1 MPKKHK
7 RGVDSAIAIL
17 EALLAGGAGSSV
29 AELAAGLSIP
39 RSSFYRIV
47 RILETQGI
55 VRLDHGV
62 VRLGDFVASLLAR
75 YVDHT
80 SRTER
85 ARWRRVGGPTTLVKT
100 ESELGRQ
107 TLPVMLLPAPST
119 PTGRRLRIGFA
130 NASTGNP
137 WRIALVHSIEAAA
150 SSHGAELGR
159 LDIRHAEGSAER
171 QAAQIHALI
180 DAGVDGLIISP
191 VADDLEALPIKRAL
205 QVGIQIVILERAG
218 KVPGCCCVSVNDWM
232 MGKTAAR
239 WIAETIGGR
248 GDVIVLSGEQEAP
261 QSRLRLAAAKSVFDR
276 HPKINLIAHVWT
288 GWSSEAAHLA
298 MRSAIARWGRRIAA
312 VWSDSGMQAVGSIE
326 AFVSAGFQRGH
337 IPPHTGGDINHFYK
351 LALSHEVSVVG
362 LNNPPALGIYAV
374 EALIDRLRGQWM
386 PARVEVPSE
395 VIVSKGRE
403 TSSVPAASSIWVED
417 HVRWDQPNEL
427 IMASGLGRHYNPRSF
442 RVRYPGN
449 RYNRSAARA
458 TRRVAS

>member
-17 EALLAGGAGSSV
+17 EVLLAGGAGSSV
-29 AELAAGLSIP
+29 ADLAAALSIP

-47 RILETQGI
+47 RILEGQGI
-55 VRLDHGV
+55 LRLEHGV
-62 VRLGDFVASLLAR
+62 LRLGSFVTDLLAR
-75 YVDHT
+75 YVDQT
-80 SRTER
+80 SRSEK
-85 ARWRRVGGPTTLVKT
+85 ARWRRVGAPTTLVKT

-119 PTGRRLRIGFA
+119 PTGRKLRIGFA
-130 NASTGNP
+130 NASTDNP
-137 WRIALVHSIEAAA
+137 WRVALVHSIEAAA
-150 SSHGAELGR
+150 SSHGGELAR
-159 LDIRHAEGSAER
+159 LDIRHAGNNSER
-171 QAAQIHALI
+171 QAQQVHALI
-180 DAGVDGLIISP
+180 DSGVDGLIISP
-191 VADDLEALPIKRAL
+191 IAGDLDALPIRRAL
-205 QVGIQIVILERAG
+205 EAGIQIVLLERTG

-239 WIAETIGGR
+239 WIVETIGGR
-248 GDVIVLSGEQEAP
+248 GDVIILSGEQSAP
-261 QSRLRLAAAKSVFDR
+261 QSRLRLAAARSVFDR

-288 GWSSEAAHLA
+288 GWSSEAAHRA
-298 MRSAIARWGRRIAA
+298 IRSAINRWQSRISA

-326 AFVSAGFQRGH
+326 AFVSAGFQNGQ

-351 LALSHEVSVVG
+351 LALSHGIPVVG
-362 LNNPPALGIYAV
+362 LDNPPALGIHAV
-374 EALIDRLRGQWM
+374 EALIDRLRGQWT

-403 TSSVPAASSIWVED
+403 TLSVPAASSSWVED